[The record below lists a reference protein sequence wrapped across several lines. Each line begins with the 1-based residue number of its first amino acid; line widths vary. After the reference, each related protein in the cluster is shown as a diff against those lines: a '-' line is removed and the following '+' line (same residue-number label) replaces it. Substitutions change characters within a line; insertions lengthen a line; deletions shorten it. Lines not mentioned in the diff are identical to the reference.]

1 MTDVYVNIS
10 VAPTWNNLSYNTS
23 VAVKRNIFVEV
34 SQTGRK
40 VALIVF
46 DRDLYKKSILI
57 GDSEVEMDLPN
68 GTSIYHHKLT
78 HLLDGG
84 NNLLF
89 STAQYCDFF
98 VT

>member
-46 DRDLYKKSILI
+46 DRDLYKKYILI
-57 GDSEVEMDLPN
+57 GASEVDMDLPN
-68 GTSIYHHKLT
+68 GTSIYH
-78 HLLDGG
+78 
-84 NNLLF
+84 
-89 STAQYCDFF
+89 S
-98 VT
+98 